1 MRQLPF
7 RSNRGRRS
15 KADGEILPLGCKRD
29 LPALGESRTFAFSH
43 TGLQVCSSFAY
54 VKSHQS
60 SISLL
65 AIACATA
72 HCSPSVSNG
81 YVSWVT
87 RNRAGRSCV
96 LVPSPPRNCF
106 SGRFPLD
113 NGTKKK
119 RLICTNK
126 AQTNLIVVCVF
137 MSLGA
142 VFGSPCRVVGIP
154 NKERGLGL
162 PPPLPPPPSSHCVSE
177 IERASR

>member
-119 RLICTNK
+119 K
-126 AQTNLIVVCVF
+126 ATHRHKQGTSEFKRRMCF
-137 MSLGA
+137 
-142 VFGSPCRVVGIP
+142 
-154 NKERGLGL
+154 
-162 PPPLPPPPSSHCVSE
+162 CVSGSCL
-177 IERASR
+177 RQPVSCRGYPKQRTWFGRRGGSLLPSLLPLHLTVLVR